1 MRQVSKLVLVLVVL
15 AATVF
20 LAPYAVMA
28 AGVPAA
34 ADFQL
39 VPLTST
45 ASQGSGGPPSGVLE
59 QARIGAARIEA
70 ERSTPQ
76 AETERRRSQHAFE
89 DLDPTATGDLA
100 QQQYPSLFE
109 GNGWRPLEETALSG
123 KPTDDFSAPVILPG
137 GQRAVAVSSAP
148 SSVVDGTGRRVPVDL
163 SLERTADGLT
173 PKQPVVDTV
182 FPARSSDPV
191 RLGEIGLDLGG
202 DAAVRELGD
211 GAWYADP
218 QGDDVDWLVK
228 PTPTGVET
236 FAQVRSAD
244 APHELRLT
252 LQLPA
257 GATLRQ
263 DGGDGSVAI
272 VRDGAV
278 LADVS
283 PPGAVDAQQQ
293 PVAVTQRVDG
303 TDLVLEVD
311 DHDAQH
317 AFPLLVDPTI
327 YYNWNSGRSD
337 ATGWRTWQSVPSTKW
352 CGSFFSWYQGLGFYA
367 ANRSGDPNCAPTVF
381 SYGEVLEFNY
391 YAEWDRGSTAWITG
405 WDETYN
411 FDPGFGGMCHYSGIF
426 SPVAGV
432 GWQTFTGNACGAVSG
447 TNYHRYASS
456 GTCCSPNYAVF
467 GTQSIS
473 AGQHTYFTNALLAA
487 TVYVTDPESPT
498 TSISPPAGWVSS
510 TTFTASAH
518 DPGLGVQGLTV
529 KGPDGTVLAAA
540 PTNCSADPAN
550 HCPPD
555 RSLSVPTTALPN
567 GIDTVTAIA
576 TDVAIHSATSSAV
589 VRVDRTAP
597 ASTPTLGGTMADG
610 SASGY
615 GNDRLTLAYS
625 DRASGAG
632 ADVSGIHHLVVGLD
646 GGGTL
651 TTLNQGCAT
660 GATCPATWTGTYALP
675 AGTAPGAHYVTYKA
689 VDSAGNN
696 STVGRLDF
704 TVNSTDVDGPDV
716 AAIGGLPDGQSLND
730 HDGGAIGPFNYT
742 LQTTADDGEGSGVAS
757 IHVEI
762 SSGGTLQYT
771 ANCTAGCPATLARDW
786 TIAGASL
793 PQGLVTFD
801 VGAVDKAGNEGTEDT
816 VTVLVDKTPPAVP
829 GTPVISD
836 VPSASTATV
845 DWTPGQDPDISASQP
860 GAGTTGTEYR
870 YRKTTTTTWTSWV
883 RTSDSNFTLP
893 NVTAGDHVLV
903 DLRTVDHAA
912 NVSTVVETE
921 LVVPSVSGPA
931 NLAAVVGPGFD
942 ICTPRIDFARTRSNN
957 PNYQSFQER
966 TYTNGAQLKVY
977 CTTNNTSSI
986 KLTGHFS
993 VQAGLPD
1000 NQGYK
1005 PLPLDADLGERVPKQ
1020 NDDVIFRGVN
1030 YDCVASDPD
1039 VAGTHDYVVAGTIKF
1054 IRPQAV
1060 DVTRDYNTDF
1070 NNPAHLHCPTAA
1082 ERQRQVLAGWRWLA
1096 VRSVSGAAKG
1106 TPSKLLRATLGAQ
1119 PYTPRGLTYAWD
1131 AHHIVPWNEDA
1142 AADLQVA
1149 LFRCGVHPNSSTN
1162 GLYLRG
1168 RSLRKTLA
1176 DGTTANPNYQ
1186 DLQAH
1191 SSTLAAYTWHYDTT
1205 GGSNVSYYL
1214 GQLRA
1219 IVQPGQYRDR
1229 CVLGNSLASDLATVK
1244 DKLKTSTLG
1253 TVAQPNH

>member
-1 MRQVSKLVLVLVVL
+1 VRQAKVFALVCGMLVVL
-15 AATVF
+15 VAIAASTVG
-20 LAPYAVMA
+20 A
-28 AGVPAA
+28 AGDPVPADLQIA
-34 ADFQL
+34 
-39 VPLTST
+39 PLTLT
-45 ASQGSGGPPSGVLE
+45 ASQGSGGPPPGTLE
-59 QARIGAARIEA
+59 QAQIEAARLEAESATPEAEA
-70 ERSTPQ
+70 ERQ
-76 AETERRRSQHAFE
+76 RSQHAFE
-89 DLDPTATGDLA
+89 DLDPVAAGELA

-109 GNGWRPLEETALSG
+109 ADAWRPLEQTVLSG
-123 KPTDDFSAPVILPG
+123 KPADDFSAPVTLPG

-148 SSVVDGTGRRVPVDL
+148 SSVVDDTGRRVPVDL
-163 SLERTADGLT
+163 SLQRTADGLA
-173 PKQPVVDTV
+173 PEQSAVDTV

-191 RLGEIGLDLGG
+191 QLGDIGLDLGG

-218 QGDDVDWLVK
+218 RGDDVDWLVK

-244 APHELRLT
+244 APHQLRLT
-252 LQLPA
+252 LRLPA

-278 LADVS
+278 LADVA
-283 PPGAVDAQQQ
+283 PPSAVDAQQQ
-293 PVAVTQRVDG
+293 PVAVTQRVEG
-303 TDLVLEVD
+303 TDLVLDVD
-311 DHDAQH
+311 DHDGQH
-317 AFPLLVDPTI
+317 AFPLLVDPAIT
-327 YYNWNSGRSD
+327 YAWNSGRAD
-337 ATGWRTWQSVPSTKW
+337 ASGWRTWQSTPSTHW

-411 FDPGFGGMCHYSGIF
+411 FDPGFGGMCHYSGVY
-426 SPVAGV
+426 SPVSGV

-456 GTCCSPNYAVF
+456 GSCCSPNYAVF

-473 AGQHTYFTNALLAA
+473 AGQHTYFTNALLGA
-487 TVYVTDPESPT
+487 TVYLTDPDAPT
-498 TSISPPAGWVSS
+498 TSVTPPAGWVSS
-510 TTFTASAH
+510 ATFPATAH
-518 DPGLGVQGLTV
+518 DSGLGVMNLAV
-529 KGPDGTVLAAA
+529 SGPSAVLAHT
-540 PTNCSADPAN
+540 PTGCSADPAN
-550 HCPPD
+550 HCPAD
-555 RSLSVPTTALPN
+555 RPLSVPTTALAN
-567 GIDTVTAIA
+567 GINTVTASA
-576 TDVAIHSATSSAV
+576 QDVVGRVAVSTAV
-589 VRVDRTAP
+589 VKVDRTAP
-597 ASTPTLGGTMADG
+597 ASAPTLGGTMANG

-625 DRASGAG
+625 DRATGAG
-632 ADVSGIHHLVVGLD
+632 ADVSGIHHLTVGLD

-651 TTLNQGCAT
+651 TTLNSGCAT
-660 GATCPATWTGTYALP
+660 GATCPATWTGTYSLP

-689 VDSAGNN
+689 TDSAGNA
-696 STVGRLDF
+696 SAVGRLDF
-704 TVNSTDVDGPDV
+704 LVNPADVDGPDV

-730 HDGGAIGPFNYT
+730 HDGGAVGPFNYT
-742 LQTTADDGEGSGVAS
+742 LQTTADDGEGSGVAA
-757 IHVEI
+757 IHYEI
-762 SSGGTLQYT
+762 SSGGAQQFM
-771 ANCTAGCPATLARDW
+771 ANCSAGCPVTLARDG
-786 TIAGASL
+786 TISGASL
-793 PQGLVTFD
+793 PEGLVTFT
-801 VGAVDKAGNEGTEDT
+801 VGAVDKAGNEGTEDAI
-816 VTVLVDKTPPAVP
+816 TVLVDKTSPAVP
-829 GTPVISD
+829 QDVVISD
-836 VPSASTATV
+836 VPSATTATV
-845 DWTPGQDPDISASQP
+845 DWTPGQDPDISATQP

-870 YRKTTTTTWTSWV
+870 YRKTTTTTWTTWV
-883 RTSDSNFTLP
+883 RTRDSDFTLP
-893 NVTAGDHVLV
+893 GVTAGDHVLV

-921 LVVPSVSGPA
+921 LVIPA
-931 NLAAVVGPGFD
+931 TSSSSSLAAVGPGFD
-942 ICTPRIDFARTRSNN
+942 ICTPRIDYARTRAND
-957 PNYQSFQER
+957 PDYQNFRER
-966 TYTNGAQLKVY
+966 TYTHGAQLKVW
-977 CTTNNTSSI
+977 CNTNNTSSI

-1000 NQGYK
+1000 NHGYK
-1005 PLPLDADLGERVPKQ
+1005 PLYPDLDLGEKAPKQ
-1020 NDDVIFRGVN
+1020 LDDVIFRGVN

-1039 VAGTHDYVVAGTIKF
+1039 LDGTNDYVVAGTIKF

-1060 DVTRDYNTDF
+1060 DVTLDYNTDF
-1070 NNPAHLHCPTAA
+1070 NNPAHLHCPTVA
-1082 ERQRQVLAGWRWLA
+1082 ERQRQVLAGWHWLA

-1106 TPSKLLRATLGAQ
+1106 PASVRLRATLGPQ
-1119 PYTPRGLTYAWD
+1119 PYTPHGVKYAWD
-1131 AHHIVPWNEDA
+1131 AHHVIPWNEEN

-1149 LFRCGVHPNSSTN
+1149 LFRCGVHPNSTAN

-1205 GGSNVSYYL
+1205 GLSNVNYYL
-1214 GQLRA
+1214 GQMRA
-1219 IVQPGQYRDR
+1219 IINPAQYRDR
-1229 CVLGNSLASDLATVK
+1229 CSIGNSLAADLATVK

-1253 TVAQPNH
+1253 AVAKPNH